1 MSDEDAEQTLKYIKT
16 FGNKYMNS
24 IFDVEKDKE
33 PVYGKKHIPIGRKKS
48 GGIYYL
54 DLEHACRILIL
65 GMTRS
70 GKTFLLRE
78 MADRFNKAGYA
89 VIFLP
94 DVKDEFKS
102 SRKPVQPQFYNLL
115 LQGEVPRPMNVVTFR
130 PTFFKAMDERLA
142 KGNIWYSPH
151 FANVTRADFMTL
163 FNADSLTVNQQVM
176 LELLYESI
184 RKNMNDEKDF
194 NLDDIDTIIDDIADL
209 TPASK
214 TQMKFKFRPFKTSR
228 FYEKQHMKSVVTAI
242 QSGIVPAINMEG
254 FDNFGKGNFSY
265 PEVVFS
271 IVLRAVINARRHKKI
286 PPVWVIVDEASRFI
300 PKDQN
305 PSCKR
310 VVMESVDLDT
320 RYNVNYAF
328 AVQEISK
335 MPEEIVKQCRY
346 MFIPYSADV
355 GTIKECLTIAGLI
368 RFTQTGVNEALRL
381 KQSMK
386 KYQWVIIDRTTG
398 TKEIVSPLGP
408 LSAHMLQGE

>member
-1 MSDEDAEQTLKYIKT
+1 MTDDDDPNLKYIKT
-16 FGNKYMNS
+16 FGNKYLNTL
-24 IFDVEKDKE
+24 FDEEKKE
-33 PVYGKKHIPIGRKKS
+33 LMYGKKHIPIGRKKT

-78 MADRFNKAGYA
+78 LADRFNKAGYA
-89 VIFLP
+89 ILFLP

-102 SRKPVQPQFYNLL
+102 SRRPVQEQFRKLL
-115 LQGEVPRPMNVVTFR
+115 LEGEEPRPLNVVTFR
-130 PTFFKAMDERLA
+130 PTFFKAMDSKLA

-163 FNADSLTVNQQVM
+163 FNAEGLTVNQQVM
-176 LELLYESI
+176 LEMLYEEI
-184 RKNMNDEKDF
+184 RKNVTDSRDF
-194 NLDDIDTIIDDIADL
+194 SLDDIDAIIDAIPDL

-214 TQMKFKFRPFKTSR
+214 MQMKFKFRPFKTSH
-228 FYEKQHMKSVVTAI
+228 FYEKENLKSVVTAI
-242 QSGIVPAINMEG
+242 QSGICPAINMEG

-271 IVLRAVINARRHKKI
+271 IVLRAAINARRSKKI
-286 PPVWVIVDEASRFI
+286 PPLWVIVDEASRFI

-320 RYNVNYAF
+320 RYEVNYAF

-355 GTIKECLTIAGLI
+355 GTIKECLTISGMI

-381 KQSMK
+381 KQSLK
-386 KYQWVIIDRTTG
+386 KYQWVVIDRTSG
-398 TKEIVSPLGP
+398 TKEIISPLAP
-408 LSAHMLQGE
+408 LSEHLLQGD